1 MQNRD
6 LWGIRGTMSRRIMIV
21 DDDKD
26 ALEVYR
32 TRLSHAGF
40 DVEVAESAEQ
50 ALSRVK
56 KFDPGLIVT
65 DVRMSGMTGLE
76 LLSKIREAMEGV
88 YVVVMTGHDDM
99 ETAVTAMKSGA
110 FDFLVKPVD
119 PKALQALA
127 ERCFRELNEDD
138 EGPDTETEEITLRS
152 GCLLYTSPSPRDL
165 STSRMPSSA

>member
-40 DVEVAESAEQ
+40 DVEIAESAEQ

-65 DVRMSGMTGLE
+65 DVRMSGMSGLE
-76 LLSKIREAMEGV
+76 LLNKIREALGGDASSEKIS
-88 YVVVMTGHDDM
+88 
-99 ETAVTAMKSGA
+99 TAV
-110 FDFLVKPVD
+110 V
-119 PKALQALA
+119 
-127 ERCFRELNEDD
+127 
-138 EGPDTETEEITLRS
+138 
-152 GCLLYTSPSPRDL
+152 
-165 STSRMPSSA
+165 